1 MNHRHLAFAA
11 LLASVLGACASNPE
25 PRYAGTAKANS
36 RGVIAPGQ
44 TTVASRQV
52 QSPFGTPSNIPET
65 IRAPAVAQPAF
76 ATPVDMDAL
85 YGYDGQGR
93 LGMAEGDP
101 SKAEF
106 NFERALEVN
115 PFDAVAL
122 NNLAVAKAER
132 GQFYEAMS
140 LLERAAKLAPDNSE
154 VIANLARLRG
164 YVQSYATAGVEAGP
178 AAAKGFTGVLPPEPP
193 PLWGSYDPAL
203 RNPAAYQSNKELV
216 APVFESGAASGD
228 YYNSDAC
235 RRIPLKGG
243 KVDVVCE
250 PVR

>member
-1 MNHRHLAFAA
+1 MKYRLPLAAV
-11 LLASVLGACASNPE
+11 LLAVATAGCATDAE
-25 PRYAGTAKANS
+25 MRYPGTVVGES

-44 TTVASRQV
+44 TIVSQPQPPV
-52 QSPFGTPSNIPET
+52 FGTPSNIPEP
-65 IRAPAVAQPAF
+65 IRAPTIEQPPF

-93 LGMAEGDP
+93 QSLAEGD
-101 SKAEF
+101 SGRAEI

-122 NNLAVAKAER
+122 NNLAVAKAEG

-164 YVQSYATAGVEAGP
+164 YVQSYATAGLDAD
-178 AAAKGFTGVLPPEPP
+178 AAASKQFSGTLPPEPP
-193 PLWGSYDPAL
+193 PLWGSY
-203 RNPAAYQSNKELV
+203 
-216 APVFESGAASGD
+216 APVSYQPSYIAPASAPSD
-228 YYNSDAC
+228 YYTSDAC
-235 RRIPLKGG
+235 RRVPTKRG

-250 PVR
+250 PAR

>member
-1 MNHRHLAFAA
+1 MRF
-11 LLASVLGACASNPE
+11 LLAPFALATLLAGCASAPE
-25 PRYAGTAKANS
+25 PRYPGTAVGNS

-44 TTVASRQV
+44 TIVTQPQPQV
-52 QSPFGTPSNIPET
+52 FGTPSNIPEP
-65 IRAPAVAQPAF
+65 IRAPAIAQAPF

-93 LGMAEGDP
+93 QGMAEGDP
-101 SKAEF
+101 TRAEF

-164 YVQSYATAGVEAGP
+164 YVQSYATAGVEPSPVAKSFAGN
-178 AAAKGFTGVLPPEPP
+178 LPPAPP
-193 PLWGSYDPAL
+193 PLWGSVSYEPVYE
-203 RNPAAYQSNKELV
+203 RSV
-216 APVFESGAASGD
+216 APRPSAAVPGD
-228 YYNSDAC
+228 YYVSDAC
-235 RRIPLKGG
+235 RRVTNAKG

-250 PVR
+250 PAR

>member
-1 MNHRHLAFAA
+1 MKHRLSALAIFAA
-11 LLASVLGACASNPE
+11 VAASGCASNTE
-25 PRYAGTAKANS
+25 PRYPGTVAGNS
-36 RGVIAPGQ
+36 RGVMAPGQ
-44 TTVASRQV
+44 TVITQQQPAV
-52 QSPFGTPSNIPET
+52 FGTPSNIPQT
-65 IRAPAVAQPAF
+65 IRAPAQAQAAF

-93 LGMAEGDP
+93 QGMAEGDP
-101 SKAEF
+101 SRAEF

-140 LLERAAKLAPDNSE
+140 LLERAAKLTPDNSE

-164 YVQSYATAGVEAGP
+164 YVQSYATAGVDPSPAVKRFAG
-178 AAAKGFTGVLPPEPP
+178 ALPPTPP
-193 PLWGSYDPAL
+193 PLWGGMSFEQQPQ
-203 RNPAAYQSNKELV
+203 YQQRRMV
-216 APVFESGAASGD
+216 PQAGAVTSDD
-228 YYNSDAC
+228 YYVSEAC
-235 RRIPLKGG
+235 RRIPRKGG

-250 PVR
+250 PTPR

>member
-1 MNHRHLAFAA
+1 MNQFLFASA
-11 LLASVLGACASNPE
+11 VLCAAASAGCASGPA
-25 PRYAGTAKANS
+25 PRYAGTASGNNGQ
-36 RGVIAPGQ
+36 GVIAPGQ
-44 TTVASRQV
+44 TIVTRPQAQV
-52 QSPFGTPSNIPET
+52 FGTPSNIPSP
-65 IRAPAVAQPAF
+65 IRAPLAAQPAF

-85 YGYDGQGR
+85 YGYYGQGR
-93 LGMAEGDP
+93 QGMAEGDP

-140 LLERAAKLAPDNSE
+140 LLERAAKLTPDNSE

-164 YVQSYATAGVEAGP
+164 YVQSYATAGVEP
-178 AAAKGFTGVLPPEPP
+178 ATAVAKTVSSTLPVAPP
-193 PLWGSYDPAL
+193 PLWGSLSYEPVYEQRSMAPPP
-203 RNPAAYQSNKELV
+203 RAAVQ
-216 APVFESGAASGD
+216 GD
-228 YYNSDAC
+228 YYVSDAC
-235 RRIPLKGG
+235 RRVPTKNG

-250 PVR
+250 QPAR

>member
-1 MNHRHLAFAA
+1 MKHCLSALAIFAA
-11 LLASVLGACASNPE
+11 AAAANGCASHSE
-25 PRYAGTAKANS
+25 PRYAGTVGANSNS

-44 TTVASRQV
+44 RVVTQQQPAV
-52 QSPFGTPSNIPET
+52 FGTPSNIPQT
-65 IRAPAVAQPAF
+65 IRAPAQVQTAF

-93 LGMAEGDP
+93 QGMAEGDP
-101 SKAEF
+101 GRAEF

-132 GQFYEAMS
+132 GQFYEAMA
-140 LLERAAKLAPDNSE
+140 LLERAAKLTPDNSE

-164 YVQSYATAGVEAGP
+164 YVQSYATAGVEP
-178 AAAKGFTGVLPPEPP
+178 STTAKSFNGALPPTPP
-193 PLWGSYDPAL
+193 PLWGGSMSLEQPLQYEQ
-203 RNPAAYQSNKELV
+203 RSM
-216 APVFESGAASGD
+216 APRARVLASDD
-228 YYNSDAC
+228 YYVSEAC
-235 RRIPLKGG
+235 RRVPRKGG

-250 PVR
+250 PTTR

>member
-1 MNHRHLAFAA
+1 MKHLFAA
-11 LLASVLGACASNPE
+11 LGLLSVVTLASCASDAE
-25 PRYAGTAKANS
+25 LRYPGTATGYS

-44 TTVASRQV
+44 TVTYQQQPVV
-52 QSPFGTPSNIPET
+52 FGTPSNIPEP
-65 IRAPAVAQPAF
+65 IRAPTVAQPAF

-93 LGMAEGDP
+93 QGMAEGDP
-101 SKAEF
+101 TKAEF

-164 YVQSYATAGVEAGP
+164 YVQSYATAGVVPGPVAVNNLAGSN
-178 AAAKGFTGVLPPEPP
+178 LPPAPP
-193 PLWGSYDPAL
+193 PLWGSL
-203 RNPAAYQSNKELV
+203 
-216 APVFESGAASGD
+216 APVAADRYERTMTPTAAPASSTAD
-228 YYNSDAC
+228 YYVSDAC
-235 RRIPLKGG
+235 RRVPTKGG
-243 KVDVVCE
+243 KVNIVCE
-250 PVR
+250 PAR